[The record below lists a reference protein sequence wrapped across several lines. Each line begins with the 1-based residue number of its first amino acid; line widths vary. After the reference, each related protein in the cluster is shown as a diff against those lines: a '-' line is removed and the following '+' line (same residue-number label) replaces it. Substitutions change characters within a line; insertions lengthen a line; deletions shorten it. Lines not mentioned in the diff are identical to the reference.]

1 MRRAPFIKRLKKFI
15 FFSLM
20 HWDVG
25 LLIWEV
31 AFNYFAVEL
40 TKGSNAFVMDLF
52 V

>member
-1 MRRAPFIKRLKKFI
+1 MRRAPFIKRLEKFI
-15 FFSLM
+15 SFSFM

-31 AFNYFAVEL
+31 ACNYFAVEL
-40 TKGSNAFVMDLF
+40 TKGRNAFFMDLF